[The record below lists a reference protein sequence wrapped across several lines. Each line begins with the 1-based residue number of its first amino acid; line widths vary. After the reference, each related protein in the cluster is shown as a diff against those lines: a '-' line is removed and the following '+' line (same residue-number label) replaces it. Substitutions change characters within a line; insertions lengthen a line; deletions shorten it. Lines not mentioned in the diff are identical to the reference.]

1 MSATESPAHYC
12 LAAGEEQARS
22 ERIEERLARIEVQIE
37 RGNREGRSA
46 GRAFSIFAIFAL
58 LLAAGTMLAVVAKLQ
73 AKSTAV
79 TNTVMPGPAMH
90 GGTSQPAAAVP
101 ASRVAVGL
109 REFSVNPSSTIGR
122 AGRITFDVRNSGAV
136 AHEFV
141 VVRTNKPA
149 SALLKGARADETG
162 NVGETGDLA
171 PGQAKTIRL
180 DLKAGHYALLCT
192 PPGHYA
198 AGQHIDFPV
207 R

>member
-1 MSATESPAHYC
+1 MSATESPVHNG
-12 LAAGEEQARS
+12 LAADEEQARS
-22 ERIEERLARIEVQIE
+22 ERIEQRLARMEVQIE

-46 GRAFSIFAIFAL
+46 GRAFSSFAIFAL
-58 LLAAGTMLAVVAKLQ
+58 LLAVGTMLAVAVKLQ
-73 AKSTAV
+73 AKSTPV

-90 GGTSQPAAAVP
+90 GGTSQPSAAVP

-109 REFSVNPSSTIGR
+109 REFSVDPSSAIGR
-122 AGRITFDVRNSGAV
+122 AGRITFDVRNAGAV

-180 DLKAGHYALLCT
+180 DLKAGHYALLCNL
-192 PPGHYA
+192 PGHYA
-198 AGQHIDFPV
+198 AGQHIDFTV